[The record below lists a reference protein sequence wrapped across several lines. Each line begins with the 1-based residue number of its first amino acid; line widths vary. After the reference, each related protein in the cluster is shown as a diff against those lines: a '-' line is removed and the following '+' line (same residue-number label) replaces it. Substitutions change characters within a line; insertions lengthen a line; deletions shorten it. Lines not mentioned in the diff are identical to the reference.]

1 MDFKEGAVLAINKPL
16 GITSFGAL
24 AFVRT
29 RLCRYLGIKK
39 LKVGHAGTLDPLA
52 TGVLILCT
60 GKATKQIAELQQGVK
75 EYEAELQFGATTIS
89 YDKEYEESEWFSTE
103 HVTREELQAVIPQF
117 LGPIDQVPP
126 TFSACKLDGK
136 RAYELARKEQEVVLE
151 PKKVIIHEIEIL
163 DFDEEHK
170 RVKIRVL
177 CGKGTYIRP
186 LARDLGKALNS
197 GAYLT
202 QLCRTRVG
210 EYNIKGA
217 LTFEEI
223 RQKYE
228 TITV

>member
-117 LGPIDQVPP
+117 IGPIDQVPP

-177 CGKGTYIRP
+177 CGKGTYIRS
-186 LARDLGKALNS
+186 LARDLGKALYS